1 MKKALS
7 LVAGLALVG
16 ALPVLAAD
24 DVIGSGVDTWK
35 TVAGGRTFT
44 SFANDPLPADFF
56 CAGSAPFTGKLELR
70 GAKLGTQPAAA
81 LEGIDTVIHRLDDAR
96 LDADGK
102 GKTRI
107 RFLALSLVSTAPIET
122 DCGRY
127 DVAVSLDG
135 EQPTT
140 EMQIVR
146 TNQYGGYYVAPL
158 ALDVKVAFTPVA
170 GDPAARREVKRQIRL
185 GSGTNSVWSYASL
198 DQATG
203 EVKIDTDGDRVPD
216 TLLPTEGSFA
226 AGVAPA
232 VQQVEEFDES
242 IGIGR
247 IDYLRRC
254 PYQSCHCNPDS
265 QDAFE
270 GGDGCSD
277 DHLHCVEV
285 LIDCRLIAIG

>member
-1 MKKALS
+1 MKKALF
-7 LVAGLALVG
+7 LLAGLALLG

-24 DVIGSGVDTWK
+24 DVVSSGVDTWQ

-44 SFANDPLPADFF
+44 SFANDPIPADFF
-56 CAGSAPFTGKLELR
+56 CAGSKPFTGKLELR
-70 GAKLGTQPAAA
+70 GAKLGTQPATA
-81 LEGIDTVIHRLDDAR
+81 LEGIDTVIHRLDDAQ
-96 LDADGK
+96 LDASGK

-107 RFLALSLVSTAPIET
+107 RFLALSLASTAPIET
-122 DCGRY
+122 ECGRY

-158 ALDVKVAFTPVA
+158 ALDVKLVFTPVA
-170 GDPAARREVKRQIRL
+170 GDAAGRREVKRQIRL

-198 DQATG
+198 DKATG

-216 TLLPTEGSFA
+216 TLLPEQGRFS

-232 VQQVEEFDES
+232 AYQAEEIDS
-242 IGIGR
+242 NIGIGNVE
-247 IDYLRRC
+247 YLRRC
-254 PYQSCHCNPDS
+254 PYESCHCNPDS

-277 DHLHCVEV
+277 DHLHCVV
-285 LIDCRLIAIG
+285 VYVDCRLITVG